1 MLLVDEIDPGL
12 HVGVPAL
19 DQERE
24 FADQRARAKPTAPEE
39 IAARWFPGEDRV
51 LLKVRVDR
59 NAKIS
64 RADAGWLDA
73 QESQWPEP
81 TKFGRAK

>member
-1 MLLVDEIDPGL
+1 MLLVDEIDLGS

-24 FADQRARAKPTAPEE
+24 SSPTSRPERNQTAPEE

-64 RADAGWLDA
+64 PGGCRLA
-73 QESQWPEP
+73 
-81 TKFGRAK
+81 